1 MLRPLLIP
9 TPVTRIVRGGDL
21 EESVRHLRGCWICL
35 EVMRGDIRVESIA
48 IDVRKG
54 VNAAQIAMRKRF

>member
-21 EESVRHLRGCWICL
+21 EFVRHLRGCWICL
-35 EVMRGDIRVESIA
+35 GVTRGDMRVESIA
-48 IDVRKG
+48 IDVKRG
-54 VNAAQIAMRKRF
+54 VKAEQSVMRKRF